1 MNANSLRAWVAEGLS
16 LDEMGRRVGRHP
28 STVAYWLAKYGLS
41 APGREKHAPRGP
53 IEREELAALVD
64 GGASIAQIAETLQRG
79 TNSVRHWLRRYE
91 LDTAGTIRRRA
102 ARGLTTGTELMACP
116 HHGLTEFRLKPQGGF
131 RCLRCRSE
139 AVTRRRRKV
148 KAILVDEAGG
158 ACALCG
164 YDRCPGALHFHHVD
178 PAVKSFELSAEGFAR
193 SIERARAEASKC
205 VLLCSNCHAEVES
218 GTVSLSGELADPG

>member
-1 MNANSLRAWVAEGLS
+1 MES
-16 LDEMGRRVGRHP
+16 
-28 STVAYWLAKYGLS
+28 
-41 APGREKHAPRGP
+41 
-53 IEREELAALVD
+53 
-64 GGASIAQIAETLQRG
+64 GASIAEIAETLQRG

-102 ARGLTTGTELMACP
+102 ASGLTTGTELMVCRYY
-116 HHGLTEFRLKPQGGF
+116 GLTEFRLTSQGGF
-131 RCLRCRSE
+131 RCLRCRAE

-148 KAILVDEAGG
+148 KAILVAEAGR
-158 ACALCG
+158 ACAICG

-178 PAVKSFELSAEGFAR
+178 PAVKRFELSAEGFAR